1 MARTPEQ
8 ALEKPTEA
16 DEYWDSGYVVGLL
29 VSRYF
34 LLRGGPAARAFCE
47 PAPTEVP
54 LVVRSLLSGMCR
66 GSINRHLFETSW
78 QSLDRLLMSETSE
91 ELQIALRTISDAS
104 IQ

>member
-1 MARTPEQ
+1 VTLASEQ
-8 ALEKPTEA
+8 TVEQPTDV

-34 LLRGGPAARAFCE
+34 LLRGGPAARTFSE

-54 LVVRSLLSGMCR
+54 LIVRNLLSGMCR

-78 QSLDRLLMSETSE
+78 QSLDRFLSSQTLE
-91 ELQIALRTISDAS
+91 ELQIALRSVSDAS